1 MCNKK
6 ILFIAVLFLFIFGKV
21 NSQQGNFLYLH
32 QNDAF
37 QFLDDYLIRCFHNLC
52 CIVNIEISNLLTIK
66 IIFVNMSVLKKYHP
80 YENFKC

>member
-52 CIVNIEISNLLTIK
+52 CIVNTEIQYIK
-66 IIFVNMSVLKKYHP
+66 ERNRLFINH
-80 YENFKC
+80 